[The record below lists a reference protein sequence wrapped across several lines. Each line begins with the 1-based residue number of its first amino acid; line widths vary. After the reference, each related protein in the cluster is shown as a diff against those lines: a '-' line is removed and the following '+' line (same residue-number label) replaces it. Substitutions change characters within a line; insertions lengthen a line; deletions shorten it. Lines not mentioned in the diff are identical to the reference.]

1 MESEENLMNV
11 PVEIVGEQNEGEVR
25 VETIREE
32 WLSPE
37 EKHDEEKL
45 EENLEKNHNESDE
58 ENPAVDLAIV
68 VREDDDALDNFEY
81 EVEADAEVDDFVD
94 EWMRIRNEIPDSDKD
109 EDSDD
114 DDDPYMRYERKYLL
128 RRSRELQRTKAPKK
142 KDEDVATK
150 KKVGPKKKHDKEVQP
165 QVSQS
170 SVVLTQQSQTTSG

>member
-32 WLSPE
+32 WLPPE

-114 DDDPYMRYERKYLL
+114 DDDPYMRYERKSQKPVDSK
-128 RRSRELQRTKAPKK
+128 SRKTY
-142 KDEDVATK
+142 
-150 KKVGPKKKHDKEVQP
+150 
-165 QVSQS
+165 
-170 SVVLTQQSQTTSG
+170 VLEMGVDLS